1 MLRRLYWATRQA
13 TARRGRL
20 AVAVLVPALAALTP
34 SPAAGH
40 GPCGCL
46 DPVLA
51 QVGAK
56 VRLTGGPGV
65 GQAGGRGWPAYR
77 VVLNPRPTDLGIA
90 PDYLTSAY
98 RSDAP
103 TVTVLSR
110 SREDPTRRGS
120 FRVPET
126 PDGLYMVLIF
136 DGGEGGAHNTWD
148 YVHVVDP
155 ARNQPRQQPPAAT
168 PAGQRTRTPSATTSS
183 KTDPALA
190 ALLGGAAGGIL
201 TITAVCLVARRRRQR
216 D

>member
-1 MLRRLYWATRQA
+1 MAC
-13 TARRGRL
+13 RGRV
-20 AVAVLVPALAALTP
+20 AVAVLVPVLAALTP
-34 SPAAGH
+34 SPAGGH
-40 GPCGCL
+40 GPCDCL

-56 VRLTGGPGV
+56 VRLTSGPGV

-77 VVLNPRPTDLGIA
+77 VVFNPQPNDLGIA

-110 SREDPTRRGS
+110 SRKDPTRRGS
-120 FRVPET
+120 FRVPAT

-136 DGGEGGAHNTWD
+136 DGGEGGAHNTWG
-148 YVHVVDP
+148 YLHVVDR
-155 ARNQPRQQPPAAT
+155 ARHGPGHQPSAAT
-168 PAGQRTRTPSATTSS
+168 RARQRTRTPAVTTSS
-183 KTDPALA
+183 QTDPALA

-201 TITAVCLVARRRRQR
+201 TLTAVYLVARRRRAR